1 MVRINLLPWR
11 ETRRKERE
19 RQFYLALGF
28 GASLAVGAVICINLY
43 VDSLIEYQTQ
53 RNSYLQQ
60 QIAIVDAQIQQ
71 IRNLE
76 RQKEN
81 LLARMKVI
89 QRLQSSRPQIV
100 RVFDEF
106 ARVLPDGIHIKVLER
121 KGHAEVLSGV
131 AESNARISIFMRN
144 LDTSP
149 VFQNPRLDVIERTGG
164 GQGAIRTFTLR
175 VDESLPSEDNKGN
188 GEAS

>member
-19 RQFYLALGF
+19 KQFYLALGL

-43 VDSLIEYQTQ
+43 IDSLIEHQTQ

-60 QIAIVDAQIQQ
+60 QIAIVDAQIHQ

-76 RQKEN
+76 KQKEN

-106 ARVLPDGIHIKVLER
+106 TRVLPDGIHIKILER

-131 AESNARISIFMRN
+131 AESNARISVFMRN

-164 GQGAIRTFTLR
+164 GQGAVRTFTLR
-175 VDESLPSEDNKGN
+175 VDESQPSENNKGN
-188 GEAS
+188 GAL